1 VTKRTNHAL
10 RPMNISE
17 LYAFRRILE
26 LEDPPR
32 KKALKRCIKA
42 IEKWEREHPRPDA
55 SELWKGVWV
64 KA

>member
-1 VTKRTNHAL
+1 
-10 RPMNISE
+10 MNISE